1 MQRSTVTT
9 RQDPAPDDVGHERAS
24 EIIQTEES
32 DFRNIVL
39 NHARKALNR
48 EDIGALQD
56 LLASERGAMLMEV
69 LMQRRCLTDLLEL
82 NRRKN
87 QWLLNHR
94 RDVTSQSGE
103 DGVIEKILEFIPD
116 QTEWCVEF
124 GALNGELYSNTYNL
138 IVNRGWSSI
147 QIEGESSYHKRLQ
160 QTHAG
165 RENVHCLNQFIG
177 LKKGSTLDE
186 ILAKFPIPKD
196 FDLLSIDIDGC
207 DYHVW
212 QSLKNYRPKIVVI
225 EFNPAIPPHIT
236 FVQAP
241 DLRLREGSSL
251 RAMWELGKEL
261 GYTLVCNTFANAI
274 FVRTDYAKPFGVETD
289 DPEPFFRSRELL
301 FDLFQLFDGTLVV
314 EGNRTLNWS
323 KVPFGSRDLQ
333 VMPSFCRGPYW
344 TRFPFIRTKWLQLF
358 HPNRMRNRKRAP
370 KDY

>member
-1 MQRSTVTT
+1 MTT
-9 RQDPAPDDVGHERAS
+9 GQGPAPDGIDGERAP
-24 EIIQTEES
+24 EAMKAEEP
-32 DFRNIVL
+32 DFRNVVL
-39 NHARKALNR
+39 SHARKSLNPK
-48 EDIGALQD
+48 DLGALQD
-56 LLASERGAMLMEV
+56 LLASEQGAMLAEV

-87 QWLLNHR
+87 QWLLNYR

-103 DGVIEKILEFIPD
+103 DGVIEKILELIPN

-138 IVNRGWSSI
+138 IMNRGWSSI
-147 QIEGESSYHKRLQ
+147 QIEGEPAYHKRLQ

-165 RENVHCLNQFIG
+165 RENVHCLNQYVG
-177 LKKGSTLDE
+177 LEAGSTLDE

-212 QSLKNYRPKIVVI
+212 RSLKNYRPKIIVI

-241 DLRLREGSSL
+241 DFRLREGSSL

-274 FVRTDYAKPFGVETD
+274 FVRTDYAAPFGVETD

-301 FDLFQLFDGTLVV
+301 LDLFQLFDGTLVV

-333 VMPSFCRGPYW
+333 VMPSLCRGPYW
-344 TRFPFIRTKWLQLF
+344 TRFPFIRKKWLQLF
-358 HPNRMRNRKRAP
+358 HPNRVRNRKRAS